1 MESTEEDAMNY
12 SQMSDVDIAVLV
24 GRHVSKDGQSL
35 VGINGR
41 ACIHEYAPAIGNFGE
56 MCLGWKEFDPCN
68 SWTDA
73 GPIIEKYRITMN
85 AQFGG
90 WFCFVSTAKTM
101 EQLEEGNHHFSH
113 MHDNP
118 LRAAMIVFLMM
129 NEDVHA

>member
-1 MESTEEDAMNY
+1 MNY

-41 ACIHEYAPAIGNFGE
+41 ACIHEYAPSIGNFGE

-73 GPIIEKYRITMN
+73 GPIIMGNKITILHD
-85 AQFGG
+85 
-90 WFCFVSTAKTM
+90 
-101 EQLEEGNHHFSH
+101 EQLGWCAGVAYWVDGYEFGFSKCEYAH
-113 MHDNP
+113 PNP
-118 LRAAMIVFLMM
+118 LRAAMIAFLMM
-129 NEDVHA
+129 QEQPNA